1 MNKSFILASIIFMLS
16 GTTIFSQKVLFF
28 ENFIAPLKWKVSS
41 GTNGSMTF
49 EKEGSES
56 IMKVEAFEGK
66 EFQASIKVP
75 AIQSTTKGILIEYDF
90 NLNEVYNSQVVVGES
105 PNRLWIIA
113 EKNKTLRLAGEAIQM
128 SDGAKFLNASPE
140 KWHKMVIS
148 FDIQSKLATF
158 TIDGKDSKI
167 VDLNQQPNK
176 TYQFIPSSLVIKSL
190 KGGQIKVK
198 SIKIS
203 EI

>member
-1 MNKSFILASIIFMLS
+1 MNKSLILTSLILILS
-16 GTTIFSQKVLFF
+16 GTTIFSQKVLFT

-41 GTNGSMTF
+41 GANGSKTY

-75 AIQSTTKGILIEYDF
+75 AIQPTTKEILIEF
-90 NLNEVYNSQVVVGES
+90 EINLNEVYNSQVVIGES
-105 PNRLWIIA
+105 PNRLWVIA

-128 SDGAKFLNASPE
+128 SDGAKFLNASPD
-140 KWHKMVIS
+140 KWHKMVIRV
-148 FDIQSKLATF
+148 DLQRKQATF
-158 TIDGKDSKI
+158 TIDGNDSKV

-176 TYQFIPSSLVIKSL
+176 SYQFIPSALVVKSL
-190 KGGQIKVK
+190 KGGVVKVK
-198 SIKIS
+198 SIKIT